1 MKFLKDPESQV
12 VTRRLAQDVITRFN
26 AQVEEYNTI
35 QARLKADGSDYAI
48 EQLDTARQMVTE
60 AIERV
65 RKAVSEGVQ
74 VSAVSPQV
82 VEDIEALDNV
92 LINVTDFVR
101 KVDEGEFDESELA
114 EYGE

>member
-12 VTRRLAQDVITRFN
+12 VTRRLAKDVIARFN
-26 AQVEEYNTI
+26 DQIDEYNTI

-48 EQLDTARQMVTE
+48 EQLNTARQMV
-60 AIERV
+60 ADGIERF

-82 VEDIEALDNV
+82 VEDVEALDNV
-92 LINVTDFVR
+92 ITKITEFVR
-101 KVDEGEFDESELA
+101 KIDEGEFDESELA